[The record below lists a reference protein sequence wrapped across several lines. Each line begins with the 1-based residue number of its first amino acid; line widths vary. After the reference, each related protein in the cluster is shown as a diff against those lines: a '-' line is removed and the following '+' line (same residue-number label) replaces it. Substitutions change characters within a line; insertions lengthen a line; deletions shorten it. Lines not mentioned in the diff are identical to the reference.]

1 MGLNGIMEIKQVIDF
16 TQTHLKNEKTGHD
29 FYHGERVANL
39 ASQMY
44 LVDHAD
50 AHEDS
55 RVVAIIKT
63 AGYLH
68 DTIDEKICADSQ
80 KVIDEIEELLPQVGI
95 NELEVW
101 YILFSIQ

>member
-68 DTIDEKICADSQ
+68 DTIDEKICADPRS
-80 KVIDEIEELLPQVGI
+80 EEHTSELQSRFDLVCRLL
-95 NELEVW
+95 LE
-101 YILFSIQ
+101 